1 MGRLRPMTHATD
13 GRNTDVSCVLW
24 CAHEPPRELLTSLA
38 GKGVSPMLCRSAFG
52 AMAEVCL
59 MGSIGHGPGGGG
71 ILLIAEPAEVRGK
84 RALLSACQRFAP
96 WLRLWV
102 YQSEAPIQLRPLD
115 MHQLGLDDEEHTDA
129 IPISAPARRSGAE
142 VQPKPRMAPNSPW
155 TPRLSGEGPGGGRGG
170 AGPSDSRAGS
180 EGGHRPAGLLSDE
193 ELGML
198 LSDESDDG

>member
-1 MGRLRPMTHATD
+1 
-13 GRNTDVSCVLW
+13 
-24 CAHEPPRELLTSLA
+24 
-38 GKGVSPMLCRSAFG
+38 MLCRSAFG

-59 MGSIGHGPGGGG
+59 MGSIGRGPGGGG

-129 IPISAPARRSGAE
+129 IPISPPERRSGSE
-142 VQPKPRMAPNSPW
+142 VQPKPRMAPSSPW

-170 AGPSDSRAGS
+170 AGPSDSRSGS
-180 EGGHRPAGLLSDE
+180 KGGHRPAGLLSDE

>member
-13 GRNTDVSCVLW
+13 GTSSDVSCVLW
-24 CAHEPPRELLTSLA
+24 CANEPPRELLGSLA
-38 GKGVSPMLCRSAFG
+38 RKGVAPTLCRSAFG

-59 MGSIGHGPGGGG
+59 MGSIGQGPGGGG
-71 ILLIAEPAEVRGK
+71 ILLIAEPSEVRGK
-84 RALLSACQRFAP
+84 RALLNACQHYAP

-102 YQSEAPIQLRPLD
+102 FQAEAPIQLRPLD
-115 MHQLGLDDEEHTDA
+115 MHQLGLDDEEQSDA
-129 IPISAPARRSGAE
+129 IPISAPPHRGGADI
-142 VQPKPRMAPNSPW
+142 QTKPRKAQGSPW

-170 AGPSDSRAGS
+170 AVSSDSRAGS
-180 EGGHRPAGLLSDE
+180 EVGHRPAGLLSDE